1 MFVILFNANEIE
13 TCYGFFKSVDEAREV
28 VFKYCKDL
36 KEGYSANLKV
46 NSRVL
51 QNIEK
56 IIVSN
61 NETGEVICSYKIFKV
76 NELNQKGDI

>member
-1 MFVILFNANEIE
+1 MFVVLFNANEIE

-46 NSRVL
+46 NSQVL
-51 QNIEK
+51 QNVEK

-61 NETGEVICSYKIFKV
+61 NKTKEVICSYKIFKV
-76 NELNQKGDI
+76 NELNKKGDI